1 MYARVTT
8 VQGPPESADASL
20 KVIREQILPRAR
32 DIAGFKGILSLVNR
46 ETGKGLTATFWES
59 VEAMKASEEAAD
71 KLRDQAVGA
80 VDGSE
85 LVSVERYEVELD
97 ER

>member
-1 MYARVTT
+1 V
-8 VQGPPESADASL
+8 D
-20 KVIREQILPRAR
+20 
-32 DIAGFKGILSLVNR
+32 R

-59 VEAMKASEEAAD
+59 EEAMKASEEAAD
-71 KLRDQAVGA
+71 QLRDEAVGA

>member
-1 MYARVTT
+1 MIRV
-8 VQGPPESADASL
+8 
-20 KVIREQILPRAR
+20 QILPRAR
-32 DIAGFKGILSLVNR
+32 DVAGFKGLLSLVNR

-59 VEAMKASEEAAD
+59 DEAIKASKEATD
-71 KLRDQAVGA
+71 QLRDQAISA

-85 LVSVERYEVELD
+85 LVSERYEVELD